1 LEETTIYAD
10 IADQA
15 DAEAEQHLNATLAR
29 RVIPEPASAV
39 CRSGDCG
46 EQSVPG
52 TSYCC
57 CECREDA
64 EKIARA
70 KVFNR
75 H

>member
-1 LEETTIYAD
+1 MFAD

-15 DAEAEQHLNATLAR
+15 DAEAEQHLNAALIR
-29 RVIPEPASAV
+29 RVRPEPASANHWN
-39 CRSGDCG
+39 GNCG
-46 EQSVPG
+46 EPSVPG

-70 KVFNR
+70 KVLNR

>member
-1 LEETTIYAD
+1 MMYAD

-15 DAEAEQHLNATLAR
+15 DAEAEQHLNAALAR
-29 RVIPEPASAV
+29 RVRPEPASAI
-39 CRSGDCG
+39 CRNGDCG
-46 EQSVPG
+46 ESSVPG

-70 KVFNR
+70 KAFNR

>member
-1 LEETTIYAD
+1 MYAD

-15 DAEAEQHLNATLAR
+15 NAEAEQHLNAALER
-29 RVIPEPASAV
+29 RVRPEPVSAV
-39 CRSGDCG
+39 CLNGDCG
-46 EQSVPG
+46 EKSVPG

-64 EKIARA
+64 EKIVRA

>member
-1 LEETTIYAD
+1 MYAD

-15 DAEAEQHLNATLAR
+15 DAEAEQHLNAALPR
-29 RVIPEPASAV
+29 RVRPEPVSEV
-39 CRSGDCG
+39 CRNGDCG
-46 EQSVPG
+46 QPSVPG

-64 EKIARA
+64 EKISRA

>member
-1 LEETTIYAD
+1 MYAD

-15 DAEAEQHLNATLAR
+15 DAEAQQHLNVVLAR
-29 RVIPEPASAV
+29 IIRSEPASAT
-39 CRSGDCG
+39 CRNGDCG
-46 EQSVPG
+46 EPSVLG

-70 KVFNR
+70 KIFNR

>member
-1 LEETTIYAD
+1 MMYAD

-15 DAEAEQHLNATLAR
+15 DAESEQHLSAALAR
-29 RVIPEPASAV
+29 RVRPEPASAV
-39 CRSGDCG
+39 CLNGDCG
-46 EQSVPG
+46 EPSVAG
-52 TSYCC
+52 TSYCS

-75 H
+75 Y

>member
-1 LEETTIYAD
+1 MYAD

-15 DAEAEQHLNATLAR
+15 DAEEEQHLNAALAR
-29 RVIPEPASAV
+29 RVRPEPASTV
-39 CRSGDCG
+39 CRNGDCG
-46 EQSVPG
+46 EPSVPG
-52 TSYCC
+52 TSYYC

-64 EKIARA
+64 EKIGRA